1 MNIFKGIYYESNRN
15 RWRVRLYQGNLIC
28 HLSYHDSEEEAR
40 AAYETAKQTQAVRP
54 RNPPPDRADKIS
66 VQSALAAL
74 Y

>member
-1 MNIFKGIYYESNRN
+1 MNTFKGIYYEADRN

-28 HLSYHDSEEEAR
+28 HLSYHDTKEDAEM
-40 AAYETAKQTQAVRP
+40 AYATAKQTQAIRP
-54 RNPPPDRADKIS
+54 RTPPPDRADKIS